1 MNTTLEKSEYKLSSG
16 RIITGQEEAVSGW
29 TIVNYLG
36 NRLQKPVSSLKRC
49 MFLNALIDDRGAAKA
64 DVCAVAR
71 GLGHKTHRRR
81 AKIAPAVTTRW
92 TIYARQ

>member
-1 MNTTLEKSEYKLSSG
+1 MNATLEKSEYKLSSG

-64 DVCAVAR
+64 GYVCAVAR
-71 GLGHKTHRRR
+71 G
-81 AKIAPAVTTRW
+81 IVD
-92 TIYARQ
+92 ARKSRQQ